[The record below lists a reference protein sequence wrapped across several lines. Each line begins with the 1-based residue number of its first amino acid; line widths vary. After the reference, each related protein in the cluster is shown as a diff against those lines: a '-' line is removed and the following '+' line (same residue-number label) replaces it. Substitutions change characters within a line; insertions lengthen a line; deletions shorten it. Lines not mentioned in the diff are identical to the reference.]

1 MYKYILMDLDNT
13 LLDFN
18 AAQIEA
24 IRHVIASENLVM
36 TDEIF
41 NQYHL
46 YNKGLW
52 EQLEQGTITKPQLFK
67 QRFEMLFG
75 LYDRTVDGMEK
86 EAVFRE
92 SLNHD
97 STLMEGAVEILEYL
111 KNKRYI
117 LATASN
123 GVLETQLMRMNGSNI
138 YHYFDYHFISDEV
151 GVEKPDE
158 QFYQHCLKTM
168 NVQNKKEVLMIGDG
182 IKPDIIGAR
191 NAGIDAC
198 YFGKEEVMEAKYH
211 IKQLEE
217 LKNIL

>member
-1 MYKYILMDLDNT
+1 MYRYILMDLDNT

-36 TDEIF
+36 TEEIF
-41 NQYHL
+41 NQYHH

-52 EQLEQGTITKPQLFK
+52 DQLERGEVTKPELFK
-67 QRFEMLFG
+67 KRFEMLFN
-75 LYDRTVDGMEK
+75 LYERKVDGMEK

-97 STLMEGAVEILEYL
+97 RTLMEGAVMILEYL
-111 KNKRYI
+111 KEKGYI

-123 GVLETQLMRMNGSNI
+123 GVLETQLMRMKGADI

-158 QFYQHCLKTM
+158 QFYQHCLTTM
-168 NVQNKKEVLMIGDG
+168 NVHDKKEVLMIGDG

-198 YFGKEEVMEAKYH
+198 YFGEEVMEAKYH
-211 IKQLEE
+211 IKCLEE